1 MHDLIDQTSPD
12 VVIGADGSAYRLLDL
27 VGRTAGA
34 LLFRAHSTTTGRG
47 AVVKLLDPAMM
58 VPARIESFKRE
69 FNLLHRLDVTGVV
82 KPVALAEGP
91 QRLAMILEDM
101 DAEPLEVVLPRQRLD
116 VTTCLRLACQ
126 LARILSDLHAAQVI
140 HRDIRPANLMLFASG
155 EICLV
160 DLYLAT
166 VEAIETATVSRPAV
180 GDWAYVSP
188 EQTGRMSRPVDL
200 RTDFYSFGVTLYQ
213 MLTGQLPHQG
223 RDALELVHCHIAR
236 LPRPAADLDPGIP
249 PALSALVTKLL
260 AKMPEERYQR
270 AQGLLH
276 DLKHC
281 LAQWESGGVI
291 EAFVLGSRDWPERL
305 QAPPQLFGRA
315 PETRQVLASFE
326 AMEASG
332 RAALLLVSGDA
343 GVGKTALVHA
353 LYQPAI
359 ARHAYFI
366 SGKFDQYQR
375 DIPYATVTQAFREL
389 VQQILAESDVRI
401 AEWRQKI
408 EAAVGAN
415 GQLIIDVLPQ
425 IGLIVGTQ
433 TPVPELPAAEA
444 QNRFRMVFKQFIGVF
459 AQASHPLTLFLDD
472 LQWADSGSLRLV
484 GELVSSLDRRCLL
497 VVGAYRDQEVGPG
510 HPLLLTLEQMRSDA
524 AVITRIA
531 LAPLPEAVLCD
542 LLGDMLQSDCVTVRS
557 LSHLVFRKT
566 AGNPFFVTQFMTAL
580 ADERMLVFDPVA
592 RRWRWDLAKIDA
604 KGYTDNVAELMIGKL
619 ARLPATTQA
628 ALQRLACLGAGT
640 AQDTLVLVC
649 DQPSVQTLAALS
661 NAVSAGLVVRA
672 GSAITFTHDRVQE
685 AVYLSMPAATRAEL
699 HLQIGHLLMAGK
711 TPADIEDAI
720 FSIVS
725 QFNRATTDATV
736 EGGVGDGRT
745 ADDKA
750 LLCQLNFLAGKKAKA
765 TIAYATARIFLDRA
779 FRLLPADAWHVSYP
793 DCFAISLALSE
804 CEYLVGNFQRAE
816 ELASLILLN
825 VQSKRD
831 RASVYRL
838 RTQLYQMAGSYDD
851 ALATMS
857 EAAGLFD
864 VVFPADGQDMEAAI
878 DAESQEIATLLR
890 GRRILDFAD
899 APLLADANLQTVIA
913 LLVETLP
920 AAYLTRPD
928 YFAFITAKVTQLSM
942 RFGATEDACFGYSAY
957 GMALLCRRS
966 DIATAFEFSELA
978 LKLNQRLDG
987 RRLKGWLLVA
997 YALAFSP
1004 WKNTFAT
1011 STTILDQ
1018 ACAASVDVGDLLYAN
1033 FSAMVHFWPMLQ
1045 EGAPLDAVLA
1055 TAREKG
1061 AFARDSQNDA
1071 VYQTI
1076 RFQQQLVANLK
1087 GDTRGWASLDD
1098 DNFNEMEAF
1107 AALQKTNMGFGLQMV
1122 HIVKQISAFIYG
1134 DHAAALTAA
1143 QRASSKSYEGNGMIL
1158 VDSVHHFYF
1167 ALTLAAL
1174 YPQATGSEQQHYAGL
1189 LAEELERHRVW
1200 AEHNPQNFQWSYALI
1215 AAEVARIE
1223 GRPGDAAPLF
1233 EQAIAAAQDSGFV
1246 HNEAIAF
1253 EVTASFYRAR
1263 DFRLIADTYLLKA
1276 RTGYL
1281 RWGADGKVARL
1292 DGLHPQLRLQGAS
1305 ASPALPDNAVTQLDV
1320 LAVAKAAQA
1329 ISGRLVLD
1337 ELADMLL
1344 QIALQNAGA
1353 QTAAL
1358 LLCGS
1363 DGLTFAAQ
1371 ADIAGAEVQVR
1382 THARQAP
1389 AEDALPRGMLNYVRR
1404 SRERVLLPDVA
1415 QTNPFSADSYFAGH
1429 HPKSV
1434 LCLPILRQEVL
1445 IGMLYLENNLV
1456 THAFALERVAVL
1468 ELLASQA
1475 AISLENAQLYSNLI
1489 LENGNRQRAEEALRD
1504 TDRRKDEF
1512 LAMLAHELRNPL
1524 APIGTAAQ
1532 LLSHV
1537 GYDAKR
1543 GQKVGEIISR
1553 QVIHMT
1559 SLIDD
1564 LLDVSRVTTGRVVLD
1579 RHPLDINQI
1588 VAESMEQVGPLIDAR
1603 KHRFTVHAA
1612 PQPAIVLGD
1621 RKRLVQVITNL
1632 LQNATKFTPEH
1643 GNIALHVARHTDEIV
1658 ITVRDDGIGIEASLL
1673 PHVFELFAQEK
1684 RSSDRS
1690 QGGLGLGL
1698 TLVRSLVVLHGGRVG
1713 ASSDGVGEG
1722 ATFTIHLPQ
1731 WSKLPEHVSSAHDNP
1746 VIAPAKPLHVL
1757 IVDDNVDA
1765 ANMLAMFLEVSGH
1778 RVSVEYEPWA
1788 ALERAKIETPDVFLL
1803 DIGLP
1808 DMDGNELARRLRLQ
1822 PRLANATYIAVTGY
1836 GQKNTK
1842 GEPTS
1847 SEFDHHLVKPADTTR
1862 LLGLLTDI
1870 EAA

>member
-1 MHDLIDQTSPD
+1 MHNLIDQTSPD

-101 DAEPLEVVLPRQRLD
+101 DAEPLEVVLLRQRLD

-305 QAPPQLFGRA
+305 QAPSQLFGRA

-433 TPVPELPAAEA
+433 TPVPGLPAAEA

-510 HPLLLTLEQMRSDA
+510 HPLLLTIEQMRSDA

-580 ADERMLVFDPVA
+580 ADERMLAFDPVA
-592 RRWRWDLAKIDA
+592 RRWRWDLAQIDA

-619 ARLPATTQA
+619 ARLPASAQA

-640 AQDTLVLVC
+640 TQATLVSVC
-649 DQPSVQTLAALS
+649 DQPPTQTHAALS
-661 NAVSAGLVVRA
+661 AAVSAGLVLLA
-672 GSAITFTHDRVQE
+672 GGTITFTHDRVQE
-685 AVYLSMPAATRAEL
+685 AVYLSMPNATRAAL
-699 HLQIGHLLMAGK
+699 HLQIGHLLMVGK

-725 QFNRATTDATV
+725 QFNRAATDATV
-736 EGGVGDGRT
+736 EGDACDGRT

-750 LLCQLNFLAGKKAKA
+750 LRCRLNFLAGKKAKA
-765 TIAYATARIFLDRA
+765 AIAYITARNFLDRA
-779 FRLLPADAWHVSYP
+779 FRLLPAEAWRASYP

-804 CEYLVGNFQRAE
+804 CEYLVGNFQRAK
-816 ELASLILLN
+816 ELAVLILAN

-831 RASVYRL
+831 RISVYRL
-838 RTQLYQMAGSYDD
+838 QTQLYQMAGSYDG

-864 VVFPADGQDMEAAI
+864 VVFPADGPDMEAAI
-878 DAESQEIATLLR
+878 DAELQEIAALLR
-890 GRRILDFAD
+890 ERRILDFSD
-899 APLLADANLQTVIA
+899 APLLADANLQTVVA
-913 LLVETLP
+913 LLVEAIP

-928 YFAFITAKVTQLSM
+928 YFAFITARATQLSL
-942 RFGATEDACFGYSAY
+942 RFGATEDACLGYSTY
-957 GMALLCRRS
+957 GMALLSRQS
-966 DIATAFEFSELA
+966 DIATAIEFSELA

-987 RRLKGWLLVA
+987 RRLKGRLLVA
-997 YALAFSP
+997 HALAFSP
-1004 WKNTFAT
+1004 WKNTFAM
-1011 STTILDQ
+1011 STTILNQ
-1018 ACAASVDVGDLLYAN
+1018 AYDASIEAGDLLYAD
-1033 FSAMVHFWPMLQ
+1033 FCALFHFWPVLQ
-1045 EGAPLDAVLA
+1045 QGVPLDAVLV
-1055 TAREKG
+1055 TACEKG
-1061 AFARDSQNDA
+1061 ALACGSQNRA

-1076 RFQQQLVANLK
+1076 KFQQQLIANLQGK
-1087 GDTRGWASLDD
+1087 TRGWASLDD
-1098 DNFNEMEAF
+1098 DDFNEAESF
-1107 AALQKTNMGFGLQMV
+1107 AALQKTKSSFGLQTV

-1134 DHAAALTAA
+1134 DYAAALTAA
-1143 QRASSKSYEGNGMIL
+1143 QSASGKSCDGNERIL
-1158 VDSVHHFYF
+1158 VDSAHHFYF

-1174 YPQATGSEQQHYAGL
+1174 YPQAPVNEQQRYASL
-1189 LAEELERHRVW
+1189 LAEKLERHRVW
-1200 AEHNPQNFQWSYALI
+1200 AEHNPQNFQWSHALV

-1223 GRPGDAAPLF
+1223 RRHGDAAPLF
-1233 EQAIAAAQDSGFV
+1233 EQAIAAAHDSGFV
-1246 HNEAIAF
+1246 HNEAIAY
-1253 EVTASFYRAR
+1253 EVTARFYRAQG
-1263 DFRLIADTYLLKA
+1263 FGLIADTYLLKA

-1281 RWGADGKVARL
+1281 RWGADGKVAQL
-1292 DGLHPQLRLQGAS
+1292 DSLHPQLRPQDAS
-1305 ASPALPDNAVTQLDV
+1305 GSPALSGNAVTQLDV

-1337 ELADMLL
+1337 ELADTLL

-1358 LLCGS
+1358 LLCDS
-1363 DGLTFAAQ
+1363 DGLTFATQ
-1371 ADIAGAEVQVR
+1371 ADIADAQVQVR
-1382 THARQAP
+1382 MHTRQVP
-1389 AEDALPRGMLNYVRR
+1389 ADDALPVGMLNYVRR

-1415 QTNPFSADSYFAGH
+1415 QANPFSADSYFDSH

-1434 LCLPILRQEVL
+1434 LCLPILRQGVL

-1456 THAFALERVAVL
+1456 THAFASERVAVL

-1489 LENGNRQRAEEALRD
+1489 LENGIRQRAEEALRD

-1532 LLSHV
+1532 LLSRV
-1537 GYDAKR
+1537 GHDAKR
-1543 GQKVGEIISR
+1543 VQQVGEIITR
-1553 QVIHMT
+1553 QVSHMT

-1579 RHPLDINQI
+1579 KHSLDVKQI
-1588 VAESMEQVGPLIDAR
+1588 VVESMEQVCPLIEAR
-1603 KHRFTVHAA
+1603 KHRFTLHTS
-1612 PQPAIVLGD
+1612 PQPTIILGD
-1621 RKRLVQVITNL
+1621 RKRLVQVLTNL
-1632 LQNATKFTPEH
+1632 LQNAAKYTPERGH
-1643 GNIALHVARHTDEIV
+1643 IALHVARYADEIV

-1673 PHVFELFAQEK
+1673 PHVFELFTQEK

-1698 TLVRSLVVLHGGRVG
+1698 TLVRSLVALHGGRVG
-1713 ASSDGVGEG
+1713 ASSEGVGKG
-1722 ATFTIHLPQ
+1722 TTFTIHLPQ
-1731 WSKLPEHVSSAHDNP
+1731 WSKPPEHASPTQDTVAF
-1746 VIAPAKPLHVL
+1746 APARSLRVL
-1757 IVDDNVDA
+1757 VVDDNADA
-1765 ANMLAMFLEVSGH
+1765 ANMLAMFLEAAGH
-1778 RVSVEYEPWA
+1778 KVSVEYEPWA
-1788 ALERAKIETPDVFLL
+1788 ALERAKLEMPDVFLL

-1808 DMDGNELARRLRLQ
+1808 DMDGNELARRLRLLPQ
-1822 PRLANATYIAVTGY
+1822 SANATYIAVTGY
-1836 GQKNTK
+1836 GQKNTR
-1842 GEPTS
+1842 GELIS
-1847 SEFDHHLVKPADTTR
+1847 SEFDHHLVKPANTITLIK
-1862 LLGLLTDI
+1862 LLENI
-1870 EAA
+1870 ESV

>member
-1 MHDLIDQTSPD
+1 M
-12 VVIGADGSAYRLLDL
+12 LL
-27 VGRTAGA
+27 
-34 LLFRAHSTTTGRG
+34 RAHSPTASRN
-47 AVVKLLDPAMM
+47 AIVKVLDPATM
-58 VPARIESFKRE
+58 ASERIESFKRE
-69 FNLLHRLDVTGVV
+69 FDLLHRLEVPGVV
-82 KPVALAEGP
+82 KPVALVEGP

-101 DAEPLEVVLPRQRLD
+101 DAEPLEVVLLRQRLN
-116 VTTCLRLACQ
+116 VTACLRLACQ
-126 LARILSDLHAAQVI
+126 LARILSGLHAAQVV
-140 HRDIRPANLMLFASG
+140 HRDIRPANLMLFTSG

-160 DLYLAT
+160 DLHLAT
-166 VEAIETATVSRPAV
+166 VEAIEATPVSRPAV

-188 EQTGRMSRPVDL
+188 EQTGRMHHPVDL
-200 RTDFYSFGVTLYQ
+200 RTDFYSLGVTLYQ
-213 MLTGQLPHQG
+213 MLTGQLPHHG
-223 RDALELVHCHIAR
+223 KDALELVHCHIAR
-236 LPRPAADLDPGIP
+236 LPRPAVNLDPGIP
-249 PALSALVTKLL
+249 PVLSAIVMKLL

-281 LAQWESGGVI
+281 LGQWESCGVI
-291 EAFVLGSRDWPERL
+291 GPFTLGSQDWSERL
-305 QAPPQLFGRA
+305 QVPQQLFGRA
-315 PETRQVLASFE
+315 RETRQLLASFE
-326 AMEASG
+326 AMETSG

-343 GVGKTALVHA
+343 GVGKTALVHV
-353 LYQPAI
+353 LHQPVM

-389 VQQILAESDVRI
+389 VQQILAESDSRI

-408 EAAVGAN
+408 ETAVGAN

-425 IGLIVGTQ
+425 IALIVGAQ
-433 TPVPELPAAEA
+433 APVPELPAAEA
-444 QNRFRMVFKQFIGVF
+444 QNRFRMVFKLFIGVF
-459 AQASHPLTLFLDD
+459 AQEAHPLTLFLDD

-484 GELVSSLDRRCLL
+484 SELVSSLDRRCLL
-497 VVGAYRDQEVGPG
+497 VVGAYRDQEVDPG
-510 HPLLLTLEQMRSDA
+510 HPLLLALEQMRSEA
-524 AVITRIA
+524 AVITRIP
-531 LAPLPEAVLCD
+531 LAPLPEAALCQ
-542 LLGDMLQSDCVTVRS
+542 LLGDMLQTGHDAAVP
-557 LSHLVFRKT
+557 LANLVFRKT
-566 AGNPFFVTQFMTAL
+566 AGNPFFVTQFVTAL
-580 ADERMLVFDPVA
+580 ADERMLAFDPVD
-592 RRWRWDLAKIDA
+592 RRWRWDLARIDA
-604 KGYTDNVAELMIGKL
+604 KGYTDNVAELMIDKL
-619 ARLPATTQA
+619 ARLPAAAQA

-640 AQDTLVLVC
+640 TQATLVSVC
-649 DQPSVQTLAALS
+649 DQPPAQTHAALS
-661 NAVSAGLVVRA
+661 AAVSAGLVLRA
-672 GSAITFTHDRVQE
+672 GGTITFTHDRVQE
-685 AVYLSMPAATRAEL
+685 AVYLSMPTATRAAL
-699 HLQIGHLLMAGK
+699 HLQIGRLLIADK
-711 TPADIEDAI
+711 TPVDIENAI

-725 QFNRATTDATV
+725 QFNRAATDATV
-736 EGGVGDGRT
+736 EDDAASAGDGRI
-745 ADDKA
+745 ADDRA

-765 TIAYATARIFLDRA
+765 AIAYATARSFLDRA
-779 FRLLPADAWHVSYP
+779 FALLPADAWRASYP
-793 DCFAISLALSE
+793 DSFAISLALSE

-816 ELASLILLN
+816 ELAGLILVN

-864 VVFPADGQDMEAAI
+864 VVFPADGPDMETAI
-878 DAESQEIATLLR
+878 KAESQEIAALLR

-899 APLLADANLQTVIA
+899 APLLADANLQTVVA
-913 LLVETLP
+913 LLVETIP

-942 RFGATEDACFGYSAY
+942 RFGATEDACFGYSTY
-957 GMALLCRRS
+957 GMALLSRHS
-966 DIATAFEFSELA
+966 DIGTAFEFSELA

-987 RRLKGWLLVA
+987 RRLKGRLLVA
-997 YALAFSP
+997 HALAFSP

-1018 ACAASVDVGDLLYAN
+1018 AYAASLDVGDLLYAN
-1033 FSAMVHFWPMLQ
+1033 FSALFYFWPMFQ
-1045 EGAPLDAVLA
+1045 QGAPLDAVQA

-1087 GDTRGWASLDD
+1087 GKTRGWDSLDD
-1098 DNFNEMEAF
+1098 DSFNEAESF

-1134 DHAAALTAA
+1134 DHAAALLAA
-1143 QRASSKSYEGNGMIL
+1143 QHAASKSYEGNGMIL

-1174 YPQATGSEQQHYAGL
+1174 CPQAAGSEQQRHAGL

-1200 AEHNPQNFQWSYALI
+1200 AEHNPQSFRWSHALV

-1223 GRPGDAAPLF
+1223 GRDSDAAILF
-1233 EQAIAAAQDSGFV
+1233 EQAIAAARDGGFV
-1246 HNEAIAF
+1246 HNESIAF
-1253 EVTASFYRAR
+1253 EVTAGFYRAR
-1263 DFRLIADTYLLKA
+1263 GFGLIADTYLLKA

-1281 RWGADGKVARL
+1281 RWGADGKVAQL
-1292 DGLHPQLRLQGAS
+1292 DSLYPHLRPRDPS
-1305 ASPALPDNAVTQLDV
+1305 ALPILPGNAVMQLDV

-1337 ELADMLL
+1337 ELADTLL

-1363 DGLTFAAQ
+1363 DGLTLAAQ
-1371 ADIAGAEVQVR
+1371 ADIAGAQVQVR
-1382 THARQAP
+1382 MHARQAP
-1389 AEDALPRGMLNYVRR
+1389 AEDALPTGMLNYVRR

-1415 QTNPFSADSYFAGH
+1415 QANPFSGDNYFGSH

-1434 LCLPILRQEVL
+1434 LCLPILRQDVL

-1456 THAFALERVAVL
+1456 THAFASERVAVL

-1489 LENGNRQRAEEALRD
+1489 LENGIRQRAEEALRD

-1532 LLSHV
+1532 LLGRV
-1537 GYDAKR
+1537 GHDAKR
-1543 GQKVGEIISR
+1543 VQQVGEIITR
-1553 QVIHMT
+1553 QVSHMT

-1579 RHPLDINQI
+1579 KHPLDVEQI
-1588 VAESMEQVGPLIDAR
+1588 VMESMEQVGPLIAAR
-1603 KHRFTVHAA
+1603 KHRFTSHAS
-1612 PQPAIVLGD
+1612 PQPAVILGD
-1621 RKRLVQVITNL
+1621 RKRLVQVMTNL
-1632 LQNATKFTPEH
+1632 LQNAAKYTPERGH
-1643 GNIALHVARHTDEIV
+1643 IALDVARQADDIV
-1658 ITVRDDGIGIEASLL
+1658 ITVRDDGIGIDASLL
-1673 PHVFELFAQEK
+1673 PHVFELFTQEK

-1698 TLVRSLVVLHGGRVG
+1698 TLVRSLVALHGGRVG
-1713 ASSDGVGEG
+1713 ASSEGVGKG
-1722 ATFTIHLPQ
+1722 TTFTIHLPQ
-1731 WSKLPEHVSSAHDNP
+1731 WSKLPEHVAPTPDAVAFAP
-1746 VIAPAKPLHVL
+1746 VKSLRVL
-1757 IVDDNVDA
+1757 VVDDNADA
-1765 ANMLAMFLEVSGH
+1765 ANMLAMFLEAAGH
-1778 RVSVEYEPWA
+1778 KVFVEYEPWA
-1788 ALERAKIETPDVFLL
+1788 ALERAKLEMPDVFLL

-1808 DMDGNELARRLRLQ
+1808 DMDGNELARRMRLLPQ
-1822 PRLANATYIAVTGY
+1822 LANATYIAVTGY
-1836 GQKNTK
+1836 GQKNMK
-1842 GEPTS
+1842 GELIS
-1847 SEFDHHLVKPADTTR
+1847 SEFDHHLVKPANTIR
-1862 LLGLLTDI
+1862 LIGLLEDI
-1870 EAA
+1870 ESA